1 MIYIY
6 IIFILLYYCLIIICL
21 RDNNELPLV
30 VDYTHKYYYDNLY
43 DKITESLSINNCTIS
58 GLYGEHNIENKD
70 IYVEMLT
77 PSNIVINKWVNN
89 PEFSRKRKTFYRTS
103 QELCNHKQFKDFHK
117 GYYKSSKGCNDIYTI
132 DSKTGEKN
140 KTLIKWGFTLHPA
153 AFRCDNKRSYMACHT
168 SAKKPASLTLDE
180 RDVHQYPFKI
190 LTNNAIVSRSGMIAL
205 PCGPFGLF
213 TSCEAVKWGI
223 PITASSV
230 DSTIECRKN
239 DIETNCPVRKYK
251 KVFIGSQ
258 YDDTQI
264 GQFILED
271 LPKIV
276 FHLDYLLANPDIK
289 IHYGFSKLDELPKFV
304 LPQLYFKW
312 LGLGDRLING
322 TVYANEIVLPRE
334 GACQDIAFNAWE
346 MLNQREV
353 FLKLAGIDASKE
365 QTRHL
370 LDINKK
376 VIESKRSIVVLRR
389 SASPYTKN
397 QGDYKKRRWPKGT
410 IESSNG
416 GKGTLITALE
426 KYFPYHQ
433 IDIFS
438 DLNSTLMLSP
448 TNQIKMFHNA
458 DIVIGMHGAGLT
470 NTMYMSPGGI
480 VIEVVREFDSRHA
493 PIIGIFPRLSAMI
506 GLHHYTYFLG
516 DRIFDSFIL
525 AKDVLNY
532 VNELKSEAKE

>member
-1 MIYIY
+1 MMIL
-6 IIFILLYYCLIIICL
+6 IFLLLCYCLLIVSL
-21 RDNNELPLV
+21 RDNNDMPLV
-30 VDYTHKYYYDNLY
+30 VDYSEKYYYDNLY
-43 DKITESLSINNCTIS
+43 DKMKESLSINNCTLS
-58 GLYGEHNIENKD
+58 GLYGESSIKD
-70 IYVEMLT
+70 KDLYVEVLT
-77 PSNIVINKWVNN
+77 PPNAVISKWTNN
-89 PEFSRKRKTFYRTS
+89 PEFSRKRKSFYRTS
-103 QELCNHKQFKDFHK
+103 EDLCSSKQFKDFHK
-117 GYYKSSKGCNDIYTI
+117 GYYKKSKGCEAIYTV
-132 DSKTGEKN
+132 DPKTGERN

-153 AFRCDNKRSYMACHT
+153 AFRCDNKRAFMACHT
-168 SAKKPASLTLDE
+168 AAKKPAPLLYEE
-180 RDVHQYPFKI
+180 RDLHQYPFKI
-190 LTNNAIVSRSGMIAL
+190 IANNAIVSKSGMIAL

-213 TSCEAVKWGI
+213 TSCEAVKWGV

-230 DSTIECRKN
+230 HSAEECRKG
-239 DIETNCPVRKYK
+239 DGESSCPLRKYQ

-276 FHLDYLLANPDIK
+276 FHLDYLKANPEVK

-312 LGLGDRLING
+312 LGLDDRLVNG
-322 TVYANEIVLPRE
+322 TVYANEVILPRE

-353 FLKLAGIDASKE
+353 FLKLIGIDTSKE
-365 QTRHL
+365 KTRHL
-370 LDINKK
+370 IDISSN
-376 VIESKRSIVVLRR
+376 VNGPKRSIVVLRR

-410 IESSNG
+410 IESVNG
-416 GKGTLITALE
+416 GKGSLIIALE
-426 KYFPYHQ
+426 KYFPDHK

-448 TNQIKMFHNA
+448 SNQISMFHNA
-458 DIVIGMHGAGLT
+458 DIVIGIHGAGLT

-480 VIEVVREFDSRHA
+480 VVEVVREFDSRHA

-516 DRIFDSFIL
+516 DKIFDSFIL
-525 AKDVLNY
+525 VKDILAY
-532 VNELKSEAKE
+532 VNELKHEGKE